1 MKKGY
6 IKYSRIYIIENIIK
20 LVWIIL
26 ILLITNFSKIQE
38 YLDKI
43 SSKINIQ
50 DNISYIFIFIILFT
64 FLYYYINY
72 KRTYIKIEDGYIK
85 IKKNIITEDATYI
98 GFKNIASICIKKTII
113 GNIFKV
119 STIIIKCE
127 KKSNVFFDILI
138 TGKDIVINE
147 IIEKIGIEKIK
158 ENKNRVKF
166 SKSNIFFH
174 SLCMISISYIIII
187 LNVINIIFEMIRT
200 GKIITEISTN
210 LLGFILTFGAILF
223 PVLYS
228 FFKTFMNLYN
238 FEIADLSKYIKISH
252 GMFTKI
258 VNIIPKDKI
267 NGYVVKESIIS
278 KIFGKKYVKVLNS
291 GSDLFNPY
299 FKLYIPVFS
308 NEKIVS
314 AIKSMDKDIYTFG
327 KIIYQDRKILDYI
340 IYIFPILFILIYTFI
355 KLVKLYVYNE
365 YIMNLNVLNLSLVI
379 LFLTYYI
386 GYFFKR
392 IKVGENSI
400 CILSGIFINKEVILK
415 YNNILI
421 TKRCDLYIKG
431 KVILSRYV
439 FKVTSDILNNKYN
452 TGYVIKEVNDKI
464 TKSISYN

>member
-1 MKKGY
+1 MEKGY

-20 LVWIIL
+20 LVWVIL

-43 SSKINIQ
+43 SPKINIK
-50 DNISYIFIFIILFT
+50 DNISYIFIFVLLFT

-72 KRTYIKIEDGYIK
+72 KRTYIKLKDGYIK

-98 GFKNIASICIKKTII
+98 GFKNIANVCIKKTLI
-113 GNIFKV
+113 GNVFKV

-127 KKSNVFFDILI
+127 KKNNVFFDIQV
-138 TGKDIVINE
+138 TAKDTIINE
-147 IIEKIGIEKIK
+147 IIEKIGIEEVK
-158 ENKNRVKF
+158 NKVKF

-174 SLCMISISYIIII
+174 SLCMISVSYIIII

-228 FFKTFMNLYN
+228 FFKTFVNLYN
-238 FEIADLSKYIKISH
+238 FEISDLSKHIKISH

-258 VNIIPKDKI
+258 INIIPKNKI
-267 NGYVVKESIIS
+267 NGYAIKESIVS
-278 KIFGKKYVKVLNS
+278 KIFGKKYVRVLNS
-291 GSDLFNPY
+291 GSDLFNSY
-299 FKLYIPVFS
+299 FKLYIPISS
-308 NEKIVS
+308 NEKIAS
-314 AIKSMDKDIYTFG
+314 IIKNIDEDTCTFG

-340 IYIFPILFILIYTFI
+340 IYIFPILFILIYTAI

-365 YIMNLNVLNLSLVI
+365 YITNLNILNLSLVI

-392 IKVGENSI
+392 IKVGRNSI
-400 CILSGIFINKEVILK
+400 CILSGIFINKEIILK

-431 KVILSRYV
+431 RVVLSRYI
-439 FKVTSDILNNKYN
+439 FKITSDILNNKYS
-452 TGYVIKEVNDKI
+452 TGYVIKQVNDDI